1 MAPYGWTC
9 PCRKLKSDNIGDA
22 VRRERRAPQF
32 CHERL
37 LRAQAAHPCPLQRGE
52 VRSCDFNRMVLEF
65 TMLNESKM
73 ILAVGAAVM
82 DDLEGSCNV
91 APDQRVD
98 QFARLREV
106 IEVALSV
113 LASDELFHV
122 DLN

>member
-37 LRAQAAHPCPLQRGE
+37 LRAQAAHPLQRGE

-65 TMLNESKM
+65 TMLNESKA
-73 ILAVGAAVM
+73 ILCAINTAAM
-82 DDLEGSCNV
+82 DDLGRTDSCWPPFV
-91 APDQRVD
+91 GP
-98 QFARLREV
+98 
-106 IEVALSV
+106 S
-113 LASDELFHV
+113 LAGCFNRRRQSEQI
-122 DLN
+122 

>member
-1 MAPYGWTC
+1 MDKKWSGVSDVKRRRRGCHGPGVKADVDLLTC
-9 PCRKLKSDNIGDA
+9 DHKI
-22 VRRERRAPQF
+22 PQ
-32 CHERL
+32 
-37 LRAQAAHPCPLQRGE
+37 AWSIAIPLQRGE